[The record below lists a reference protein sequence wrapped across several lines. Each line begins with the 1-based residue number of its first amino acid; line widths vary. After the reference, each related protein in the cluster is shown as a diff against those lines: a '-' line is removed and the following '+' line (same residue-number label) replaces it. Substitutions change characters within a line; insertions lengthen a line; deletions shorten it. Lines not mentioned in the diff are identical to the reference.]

1 MGRLFGAVLWTCV
14 YDSSR
19 QQSVMTETGG
29 SQQRTVTRPSWG
41 SWKIHAVLLVTT
53 FGMGNVAYGV
63 YRRYLNPKTH
73 TVTDS
78 DAGGRMDADV
88 PYRTLGDLESGFREN
103 VEDRLVE
110 GEEFILGI
118 RAADSLR
125 GSRKTRWILTN
136 RRVVSV
142 QKGLLSEEN
151 SDIPLSSISTVEY
164 DQGMTTEVTISGSG
178 VDEEF
183 YTAPGP
189 GKAFVNALRGELVKR

>member
-1 MGRLFGAVLWTCV
+1 MA
-14 YDSSR
+14 
-19 QQSVMTETGG
+19 ETGDP
-29 SQQRTVTRPSWG
+29 QQRTVARPSWG

-63 YRRYLNPKTH
+63 YRRYVNPKTH
-73 TVTDS
+73 TVTDA
-78 DAGGRMDADV
+78 DAGDHMDADV
-88 PYRTLGDLESGFREN
+88 PYRTLGDLEPAFREN

-136 RRVVSV
+136 RRVVAV
-142 QKGLLSEEN
+142 QKGFLSEEN
-151 SDIPLSSISTVEY
+151 SDIPLTSISTVEY
-164 DQGMTTEVTISGSG
+164 EQGMTTEVTISGSG
-178 VDEEF
+178 VHEEF

-189 GKAFVNALRGELVKR
+189 GKAFVDALRGELVKR